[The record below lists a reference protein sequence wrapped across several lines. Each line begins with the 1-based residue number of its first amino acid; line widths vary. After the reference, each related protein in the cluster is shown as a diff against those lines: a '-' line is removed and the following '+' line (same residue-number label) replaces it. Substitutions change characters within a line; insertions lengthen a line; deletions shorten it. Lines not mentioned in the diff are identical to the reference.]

1 MSYIFKNED
10 HFGFGLVRDLI
21 KSIRF
26 VQSRVEKFSYP
37 CLVIQGAK
45 DVVVNY
51 HDISSVFKS
60 IPAPDK
66 TIRIME
72 EGFHE
77 IYVDKEKDRVA
88 ETIIEWLNFRTDNAI
103 DLGEIKFIKV
113 NVGKR
118 KRMLVNS
125 KNTTLFLVYCLI
137 IRMYAILLSKRL
149 LRLKEYKESRFKL
162 FFFPL
167 FWAFQI
173 IKVIFSKNIKKYL
186 GFAKSFISEIG
197 ISN

>member
-1 MSYIFKNED
+1 
-10 HFGFGLVRDLI
+10 
-21 KSIRF
+21 
-26 VQSRVEKFSYP
+26 
-37 CLVIQGAK
+37 
-45 DVVVNY
+45 
-51 HDISSVFKS
+51 
-60 IPAPDK
+60 
-66 TIRIME
+66 
-72 EGFHE
+72 
-77 IYVDKEKDRVA
+77 
-88 ETIIEWLNFRTDNAI
+88 
-103 DLGEIKFIKV
+103 
-113 NVGKR
+113 
-118 KRMLVNS
+118 MLVNS